1 MDMRTQPAQE
11 FHVIPGAFIAETL
24 AGQQDTIV
32 DVVRDAYLRH
42 HAGRTINPDSYF
54 LRFDDKPSAR
64 IIALPAAIKGDAAIA
79 GIKWIASFPD
89 NAGINLQRASA
100 TLVLNDY
107 ETGYPIA
114 LLEASQISAART
126 AASCVLAADV
136 LGGGRRM
143 RRLAVVG
150 AGVIARTIVDY
161 LRAGDWAID
170 ELVVHALSAEDA
182 EHLATMARGFCA
194 EVRVAGSA
202 EDAIRGASHAVLAT
216 TAPAPYLHAADLLA
230 PGQIVLNISLRDLAP
245 ELLLGAFNVFD
256 DIEHCMKASTS
267 PHLAEQ
273 LTGGRAFVHGVLA
286 EVIEGTLPV
295 DRTKPIV
302 FSPFGLGILD
312 LAVGKY
318 LLERARAQ
326 DRAVGI
332 DGFFP
337 DVSRW

>member
-1 MDMRTQPAQE
+1 MDMRTQAIQE
-11 FHVIPGAFIAETL
+11 FHVVPGVFIAETL
-24 AGQQDTIV
+24 ADRQDTIV
-32 DVVRDAYLRH
+32 EVVREAYLRH

-79 GIKWIASFPD
+79 GIKWIASYPD
-89 NAGINLQRASA
+89 NVGMNLQRASA

-161 LRAGDWAID
+161 LRAGGWAIE

-182 EHLATMARGFCA
+182 EHLAAMARGFCGD
-194 EVRVAGSA
+194 VRMADDA
-202 EDAIRGASHAVLAT
+202 DAAIRGASHVVLAT
-216 TAPAPYLHAADLLA
+216 TAPTPYLHDPDLLV

-256 DIEHCMKASTS
+256 DIEHCMKANTS

-273 LTGGRAFVHGVLA
+273 LTGGRGFVHGVLA
-286 EVIEGTLPV
+286 EVIDGTLAV
-295 DRTKPIV
+295 DRDKPIV

-318 LLERARAQ
+318 LLELARERECAI
-326 DRAVGI
+326 GI